1 MTEEHGDGAPAAAKV
16 ASPMKQASSSEKHPP
31 GPTPLLT
38 IIVPVYNVRKF
49 LRDLVSTLSV
59 VTDHSVQVLFI
70 EDRSTDGSV
79 TYLKRLLRA
88 WPNRRYAILHHE
100 RNCGLSAARNSGL
113 EAASGE
119 YVWFIDSDDF
129 LDSSELPR
137 LIKVLDRA
145 RPDVLLLDFMFVRE
159 RLNREVRRV
168 KGKPRVRKWN
178 GFDIEHVVSRD
189 FPPNRIMTADDGLVS
204 QFMRELQFYCWSMV
218 VRRSLFEDLRF
229 PEGRVFEDIA
239 TSPTLIMRARTAYYF
254 PGKVLMYR
262 QRSNSIMSHGAKQK
276 YLDLARAM
284 ANNSP
289 EIRAF
294 AQSGRHSDTIE
305 IYTAYLQTLVWAAL
319 ELLVTGHVD
328 SPDARETLRAE
339 VERFKEIAA
348 PHVSE
353 SLANL
358 RRLNRRSDYLVAM
371 FILRSVRLFVAVGS
385 YYRGSMAFKVIA
397 RSLGHAL
404 IAGLNLSDEFSRPSV
419 GRIAPSALAEHGN
432 T

>member
-1 MTEEHGDGAPAAAKV
+1 
-16 ASPMKQASSSEKHPP
+16 
-31 GPTPLLT
+31 
-38 IIVPVYNVRKF
+38 
-49 LRDLVSTLSV
+49 
-59 VTDHSVQVLFI
+59 
-70 EDRSTDGSV
+70 
-79 TYLKRLLRA
+79 
-88 WPNRRYAILHHE
+88 
-100 RNCGLSAARNSGL
+100 
-113 EAASGE
+113 
-119 YVWFIDSDDF
+119 
-129 LDSSELPR
+129 
-137 LIKVLDRA
+137 
-145 RPDVLLLDFMFVRE
+145 
-159 RLNREVRRV
+159 
-168 KGKPRVRKWN
+168 
-178 GFDIEHVVSRD
+178 
-189 FPPNRIMTADDGLVS
+189 MTADDGLVS
-204 QFMRELQFYCWSMV
+204 HFMRELQFYCWSMV

-276 YLDLARAM
+276 YLDLAQAM
-284 ANNSP
+284 ANNAP

-419 GRIAPSALAEHGN
+419 GRVAPGALAEHGN